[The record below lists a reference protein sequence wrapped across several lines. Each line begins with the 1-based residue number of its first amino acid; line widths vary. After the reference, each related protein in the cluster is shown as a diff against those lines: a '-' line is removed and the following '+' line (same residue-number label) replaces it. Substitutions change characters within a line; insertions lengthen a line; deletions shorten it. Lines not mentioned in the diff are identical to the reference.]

1 MIVNVEN
8 VIKDKRMETLVDMG
22 YINGVEILTH
32 CIVYSITFAHHD
44 CFFNNNPLRVKTD
57 ETSETENRS
66 ECNQRTPIFI
76 VPFR

>member
-1 MIVNVEN
+1 M
-8 VIKDKRMETLVDMG
+8 DSLVDMVQ
-22 YINGVEILTH
+22 ISGVEILTH

-44 CFFNNNPLRVKTD
+44 CFFDNNRFRVKTD